1 MRALTI
7 SAHGGPEQLELRDD
21 LPIPTPAAGEVRIRV
36 LAAALNRLDLFVLG
50 GIPGVTITPGWIM
63 GADAVGIIDG
73 TDDLVVVNPGLSDG
87 TCEYCRR
94 GEQSLCVHF
103 KLLGEHTPGTIAEY
117 IVVPERNVAR
127 IPRETPIPVAAA
139 FTLTTLTAW
148 RMLVT
153 RARLRQGEHV
163 LIQGIGGGVA
173 LSALQIAKQ
182 VGAHVWVTS
191 SSDEKLAKA
200 RALGA
205 DETINYRT
213 TDVAREIRARTG
225 KRGVDVVVDSV
236 GEAVW
241 QSSLGALGKFGRLV
255 TCGATSGP
263 MITTDARKLFWN
275 QWTILGS
282 TMGNDAEFAAVTD
295 ELREGRLLPPVDSV
309 FDITEGRQAF
319 ERLQSGLQFGKVV
332 VNVQN
337 RGQSTV
343 SGYGG
348 VGDEEREKTVL

>member
-1 MRALTI
+1 LRALTI
-7 SAHGGPEQLELRDD
+7 SAHGGVEQLELRDD
-21 LPIPTPAAGEVRIRV
+21 LPVPDPAPGEVRIRV
-36 LAAALNRLDLFVLG
+36 LAAALNHLDLFVLKG
-50 GIPGVTITPGWIM
+50 LPGVTITPPWIM
-63 GADAVGIIDG
+63 GADAVGVVDG

-94 GEQSLCVHF
+94 GEQSLCVRF
-103 KLLGEHTPGTIAEY
+103 RLLGEHAPGTIAEY

-127 IPRETPIPVAAA
+127 IPRDTPIPEAAA

-153 RARLRQGEHV
+153 RARLRPGEHV

-191 SSDEKLAKA
+191 SSDEKLA
-200 RALGA
+200 RAHELGA
-205 DETINYRT
+205 DETLNYNT
-213 TDVAREIRARTG
+213 TDIAKEIRARTG

-236 GEAVW
+236 GEATW

-263 MITTDARKLFWN
+263 TITTDARKLFWN

-282 TMGNDAEFAAVTD
+282 TMGNDAEFAAVAD
-295 ELREGRLLPPVDSV
+295 ELRNRRLLPPVDRV
-309 FDITEGRQAF
+309 YDITQGREAF
-319 ERLQSGLQFGKVV
+319 SRLQSGAQFGKIVV
-332 VNVQN
+332 
-337 RGQSTV
+337 TV
-343 SGYGG
+343 APDRA
-348 VGDEEREKTVL
+348 V

>member
-1 MRALTI
+1 LRALTI
-7 SAHGGPEQLELRDD
+7 SAHGGLDRLELRDD
-21 LPIPTPAAGEVRIRV
+21 MPIPEAGPGEVRVRV
-36 LAAALNRLDLFVLG
+36 LAAALNHLDLFVLRG
-50 GIPGVTITPGWIM
+50 LPGVTITPRWVV
-63 GADAVGIIDG
+63 GADAVGILDG

-94 GEQSLCVHF
+94 GEQSLCVNF
-103 KLLGEHTPGTIAEY
+103 RLMGEHAPGTIAEY

-127 IPRETPIPVAAA
+127 IPRQTPIPEAAA

-153 RARLRQGEHV
+153 RAKIRPDEQI

-182 VGAHVWVTS
+182 VGARVWVTS
-191 SSDEKLAKA
+191 SSDEKLARA
-200 RALGA
+200 RELGA

-236 GEAVW
+236 GEATW
-241 QSSLGALGKFGRLV
+241 SSSLGALGKFGRLV

-263 MITTDARKLFWN
+263 TVTMDARRLFWN

-282 TMGNDAEFAAVTD
+282 TMGNDAEFAMVTN
-295 ELREGRLLPPVDSV
+295 ELCEQRLMPPIDSV
-309 FDITEGRQAF
+309 FDISQGREAF
-319 ERLQSGLQFGKVV
+319 ARLESGAQFGKVV
-332 VNVQN
+332 VRVA
-337 RGQSTV
+337 T
-343 SGYGG
+343 
-348 VGDEEREKTVL
+348 